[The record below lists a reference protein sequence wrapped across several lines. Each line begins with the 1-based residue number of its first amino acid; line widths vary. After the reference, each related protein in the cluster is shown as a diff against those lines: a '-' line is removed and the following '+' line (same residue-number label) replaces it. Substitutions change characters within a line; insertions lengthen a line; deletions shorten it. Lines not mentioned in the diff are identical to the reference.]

1 MPKQLTPEQSTLIE
15 RKRKAALELRSKKV
29 INVVTP
35 DHSICERKEN
45 HCDEFRLESGCDC
58 RKAFYEQVC
67 QSKHCSLL
75 IHVGDCIDKFIVG
88 FNAKKNIPICGW
100 CHVWCPDDK
109 QKKQPTIHFDES
121 VSQPQSFVVED
132 QCPYDNSD
140 VDDFIRNFSFQS

>member
-1 MPKQLTPEQSTLIE
+1 MLPALSRILIKKTKTGFFFQEIPPSAMPKQLTPEQSTLIE
-15 RKRKAALELRSKKV
+15 RKRKAALELRSKRV

-45 HCDEFRLESGCDC
+45 HCDEFHLESGCDC

-88 FNAKKNIPICGW
+88 FNAKKKIPICGW

-109 QKKQPTIHFDES
+109 KKQFTLMK
-121 VSQPQSFVVED
+121 V
-132 QCPYDNSD
+132 
-140 VDDFIRNFSFQS
+140 